1 MSLSAT
7 AASQVRAPLA
17 DAASPLLRGPE
28 NCVQILA
35 LTLLRLSTG
44 IALLPALLLS
54 FLTAVTTRRPRAQAP
69 WYLSPSDQDDI
80 DALSPRA
87 QRTLRRLLAIIGW
100 SVAGYHNR
108 GMRPRARTGGR
119 TASSPRPTN
128 GPRAPPR
135 PG

>member
-7 AASQVRAPLA
+7 AAPQIRAPLA
-17 DAASPLLRGPE
+17 DAASPLLQGSE

-44 IALLPALLLS
+44 IALLPALLLAL
-54 FLTAVTTRRPRAQAP
+54 FTILTTRRPRAQAP

-108 GMRPRARTGGR
+108 GMRPRARTGGK

-128 GPRAPPR
+128 GPRAPPC

>member
-7 AASQVRAPLA
+7 AAPQIRAPLA
-17 DAASPLLRGPE
+17 DAASPLLQGSE

-119 TASSPRPTN
+119 TASNPRPTN
-128 GPRAPPR
+128 GPRAPPC

>member
-7 AASQVRAPLA
+7 AAPQIRAPLA
-17 DAASPLLRGPE
+17 DAGSPLLQGSE

-35 LTLLRLSTG
+35 LTLLRLSSG
-44 IALLPALLLS
+44 IALLPALLLAL
-54 FLTAVTTRRPRAQAP
+54 FTTLTTRRPRAQAP

-108 GMRPRARTGGR
+108 GMRPRTRTGGR
-119 TASSPRPTN
+119 TASNPRPTN
-128 GPRAPPR
+128 GPRAPPC